1 MKQAHWRA
9 RRLERRITEEMIGR
23 FAAHLRREERAEET
37 IGKYLRAVRAFR
49 AWSGEKEITKD
60 CLAAWKESL
69 RRAGKAAVTINGMLA
84 AVHSILAMLGWE
96 DCRVR
101 YLKVQR
107 RLFRDASRELRR
119 EEFGRLVTAVR
130 IAGNERL
137 SLLLEAICA
146 TGVRVSEVRF
156 LTAEAL
162 RRGRAEVTL
171 KGKVRTILLPEKLIR
186 KLDEY
191 CQKEK
196 ISSGEIFVTSSG
208 VGMSRGQIWGEM
220 KGLCGAAG
228 VAAEKV
234 FPHNLRH
241 LFARAYYGLCGDIV
255 QLADVL
261 GHSSIETTRIYLM
274 TTGTE
279 HIRRMERL
287 GLVT

>member
-1 MKQAHWRA
+1 MKQAHGRA

-107 RLFRDASRELRR
+107 RLFRDASRELSR
-119 EEFGRLVTAVR
+119 EEFGRLVTAAR
-130 IAGNERL
+130 SAGNERL

-196 ISSGEIFVTSSG
+196 NLFGRDLRDVERRRDEPRADLGRDERAVR
-208 VGMSRGQIWGEM
+208 RGGCRGR
-220 KGLCGAAG
+220 KGIPTQPAPSVRKGILRALRGHRATGRRAGA
-228 VAAEKV
+228 
-234 FPHNLRH
+234 
-241 LFARAYYGLCGDIV
+241 
-255 QLADVL
+255 
-261 GHSSIETTRIYLM
+261 
-274 TTGTE
+274 
-279 HIRRMERL
+279 
-287 GLVT
+287 